1 MSDNKSEKKS
11 EIRPRRSLYLVVEGL
26 PEAQRPVV
34 PPGDAGVEIFELT
47 EASAREVLEKIFA
60 ADAVSVWGEVK

>member
-1 MSDNKSEKKS
+1 MSNDK
-11 EIRPRRSLYLVVEGL
+11 PRRSLYLVVEGL

-34 PPGDAGVEIFELT
+34 PPGESGVEIFELT
-47 EASAREVLEKIFA
+47 ESSAREALGKIFA